1 MSRLTQT
8 LLVLLATLSS
18 FAIVVAQESDDRYA
32 GVPQSRTADGAF
44 VLGDP
49 DAAVK
54 LIEFS
59 DFLCTSCQNYEPV
72 IADFISRYVLTG
84 KAQFEYRMFP
94 VVDSVLSPLS
104 AALVE
109 CADALDNGAF
119 WRAHDA
125 MFESVSTVGFTV
137 QSSTS
142 FAQTMALDETALL
155 ECAAEATQY
164 QNDHA
169 YGFNL
174 NVRGTPSLFVQF
186 GDADPI
192 AIATA
197 LPEQFDA
204 IVNARRP
211 IDHAPV
217 TMESGPYAG
226 MTAFR
231 RQDGGFVL
239 GSPDAP
245 LTIVAFEDFLCP
257 HCQKYQETVRQ
268 FIENHVRT
276 GQAQFEFRL
285 YPLVNPQ
292 FSVASAQIAECIGYL
307 DLGAF
312 WVGHDL
318 LYEFAASGVIGDD
331 AARAIANLLGID
343 LDTLNDCREGAM
355 QFLIDSHLGQEAGV
369 SGTPAVR
376 GRLDGGAPQIIFA
389 GQQAIDR
396 GGAPIE
402 ALAALATGS
411 PDASVGEPERSLLND
426 RLLDDISLLTGE
438 PCEAP
443 CWRNITP
450 GETSYEDALANIE
463 ALESATTLQADD
475 RAITFAG
482 IGGDPCCQIISDDNG
497 LISTILLQ
505 LKPQMQFGDVIARH
519 GEPTYVLGQPFS
531 DAEAMLIHV
540 YPEHSMI
547 LFVMVAGA
555 EAALEESSPVVA
567 SMYIA
572 ADQMSQLVMS
582 TPLDR
587 WKGFLTYGEYVDG
600 EFDVNP

>member
-1 MSRLTQT
+1 MTRKIHT
-8 LLVLLATLSS
+8 LLVLLAMLSS
-18 FAIVVAQESDDRYA
+18 LALVGAQDLDDRYA
-32 GVPQSRTADGAF
+32 GVPQSRTPDGAF
-44 VLGDP
+44 VLGDS

-72 IADFISRYVLTG
+72 IAEFVSRYVLTG

-109 CADALDNGAF
+109 CADALENGAF

-125 MFESVSTVGFTV
+125 MFESVSKDGFTL

-142 FAQTMALDETALL
+142 FAQTLALDEATLL
-155 ECAAEATQY
+155 ECAAAATQF
-164 QNDHA
+164 QTDQA
-169 YGFNL
+169 YGFGL

-192 AIATA
+192 AIAPA
-197 LPEQFDA
+197 LPEQFDY

-211 IDHAPV
+211 ADHDPV
-217 TMESGPYAG
+217 TIESGPYAG
-226 MTAFR
+226 MTTFR

-245 LTIVAFEDFLCP
+245 LTIVTFEDFLCP
-257 HCQKYQETVRQ
+257 YCQRYQDTVRQ
-268 FIENHVRT
+268 FIEKHVRS
-276 GQAQFEFRL
+276 GQAQFEFRF

-292 FSVASAQIAECIGYL
+292 FSVASAQIAECIGLL
-307 DLGAF
+307 DLGKF
-312 WVGHDL
+312 WAGHDL
-318 LYEFAASGVIGDD
+318 LYEFASSGVLGDD
-331 AARAIANLLGID
+331 AARAIANLIDID
-343 LDTLNDCREGAM
+343 LDELNSCRGGAM
-355 QFLIDSHLGQEAGV
+355 QFLIDSHLGQQAGV

-376 GRLDGGAPQIIFA
+376 GRVNSGAPQVIFA
-389 GQQAIDR
+389 GQQPMDR

-402 ALAALATGS
+402 VLAALATGS
-411 PDASVGEPERSLLND
+411 ADVTVGEPKRSLLND

-443 CWRNITP
+443 CWQNITP
-450 GETSYEDALANIE
+450 GETSYEEALARLE
-463 ALESATTLQADD
+463 ALESAIILQADD

-482 IGGDPCCQIISDDNG
+482 TSGAPCCQIISDDRG
-497 LISTILLQ
+497 MISTILHQ
-505 LKPQMQFGDVIARH
+505 LKPRVQFGDVIAKL

-531 DAEAMLIHV
+531 DAEAMLINI
-540 YPEHSMI
+540 YPEQAMI
-547 LFVMVAGA
+547 LYVMVAGA
-555 EAALEESSPVVA
+555 NGPLLESSPIVA
-567 SMYIA
+567 TMYIA
-572 ADQMSQLVMS
+572 SDQMEELVAS
-582 TPLDR
+582 TSLDH
-587 WKGFLTYGEYVDG
+587 WKGFLTYSEYVDG

>member
-1 MSRLTQT
+1 MSRLVQT
-8 LLVLLATLSS
+8 LLVLIATLSS
-18 FAIVVAQESDDRYA
+18 LALVVAQDLDDPYA
-32 GVPQSRTADGAF
+32 GIPQSRTADGAF

-49 DAAVK
+49 EAAVK

-72 IADFISRYVLTG
+72 IAEFVSRYVLTG

-109 CADALDNGAF
+109 CANALDNGAF
-119 WRAHDA
+119 WRAHDV
-125 MFESVSTVGFTV
+125 MFESVPRDGFTL

-142 FAQTMALDETALL
+142 FAQTMALDEAALL
-155 ECAAEATQY
+155 ECAAEAAQY
-164 QNDHA
+164 ETDQA
-169 YGFNL
+169 YGLSL

-192 AIATA
+192 AIAPA
-197 LPEQFDA
+197 LPEQFDI

-211 IDHAPV
+211 IDHEPV
-217 TMESGPYAG
+217 TIESGPYTG

-245 LTIVAFEDFLCP
+245 LTIVTFEDFLCP
-257 HCQKYQETVRQ
+257 YCQGYQSTLQQ
-268 FIENHVRT
+268 FIENHVRS
-276 GQAQFEFRL
+276 GQTQFEFRF

-331 AARAIANLLGID
+331 AASALTNLLAID
-343 LDTLNDCREGAM
+343 LEALNDCREGAM
-355 QFLIDSHLGQEAGV
+355 QFLIDSHLGQQAAV

-376 GRLDGGAPQIIFA
+376 GRIEGGAPQVIFA
-389 GQQAIDR
+389 GQQPMDR
-396 GGAPIE
+396 GGVPLE
-402 ALAALATGS
+402 VLAALSAGS
-411 PDASVGEPERSLLND
+411 PDVSVGEPERSLLNE
-426 RLLDDISLLTGE
+426 RLLDDTSLLTGE

-443 CWRNITP
+443 CWQNITP
-450 GETSYEDALANIE
+450 GETAYEDALAGLE
-463 ALESATTLQADD
+463 ALESAITLQADD
-475 RAITFAG
+475 RAIIFAE
-482 IGGDPCCQIISDDNG
+482 IDGDPCCQIISDDNG
-497 LISTILLQ
+497 LIRSILLQ

-531 DAEAMLIHV
+531 DSEAMLIHI
-540 YPEHSMI
+540 YPERAMI
-547 LFVMVAGA
+547 LYVMVAGPD
-555 EAALEESSPVVA
+555 ALLLESSPIVA
-567 SMYIA
+567 TMYIA
-572 ADQMSQLVMS
+572 GEQMNQLVAS
-582 TPLDR
+582 TSLDH
-587 WKGFLTYGEYVDG
+587 WKGFLTFGEYVDG